1 MFLVE
6 LLGRITGPEILAALA
21 ALFTVLGP
29 AIVAIG
35 GKQRLW
41 DSSRRAE
48 PESTALRRILA
59 LVSLLNPIKKRTVTP
74 EGPTPCTVGL
84 PDYAKEQA
92 TTAEQKL
99 SREITGVFES
109 SEARPKKGEK
119 VGEFTTFFEG
129 PFRGDGTSDKPSLA
143 SQPIE
148 PPRKKV
154 GDFTAVF
161 GPTGSK
167 PEQSPPALEESGN
180 NPASPTS
187 FTGMFKDMGTPPR
200 TFNTSTPLPPPPS
213 VPAPPKEPSPPA
225 YLAPPPPLVPPTQA
239 VLPPPPI
246 PSVPSQKAPMPK
258 PSALPGDGAIGAFQQ
273 PSANTPAPVVPK
285 VAFGP
290 SPYTQIISREKPTQE
305 IAERRMRE
313 IEINIR
319 DEMMSR
325 EQVSQ
330 VPRSSAQARRESP
343 FLSDTSSMLTR
354 VERNIEVTTAP
365 PALAHRGSTMLV
377 CYAVVLLI
385 FGAIAAI
392 HYWDAIM
399 LREDLAFTMG
409 GLLLTMVAGM
419 FVQVITSNYKASS
432 PLFHVTASQLAYPLL
447 FSPIVFYPVWAL
459 TTGGS
464 QHLFAFYAAFLDG
477 YFWESVVSSAKT
489 VNVDAGDSNAPPRR
503 RRRKLPVTPQPA

>member
-187 FTGMFKDMGTPPR
+187 FTGMFKDMGRPPR

-213 VPAPPKEPSPPA
+213 V
-225 YLAPPPPLVPPTQA
+225 LAPP
-239 VLPPPPI
+239 
-246 PSVPSQKAPMPK
+246 
-258 PSALPGDGAIGAFQQ
+258 
-273 PSANTPAPVVPK
+273 
-285 VAFGP
+285 
-290 SPYTQIISREKPTQE
+290 
-305 IAERRMRE
+305 
-313 IEINIR
+313 
-319 DEMMSR
+319 
-325 EQVSQ
+325 
-330 VPRSSAQARRESP
+330 
-343 FLSDTSSMLTR
+343 
-354 VERNIEVTTAP
+354 
-365 PALAHRGSTMLV
+365 
-377 CYAVVLLI
+377 
-385 FGAIAAI
+385 
-392 HYWDAIM
+392 
-399 LREDLAFTMG
+399 
-409 GLLLTMVAGM
+409 
-419 FVQVITSNYKASS
+419 
-432 PLFHVTASQLAYPLL
+432 
-447 FSPIVFYPVWAL
+447 
-459 TTGGS
+459 
-464 QHLFAFYAAFLDG
+464 
-477 YFWESVVSSAKT
+477 
-489 VNVDAGDSNAPPRR
+489 
-503 RRRKLPVTPQPA
+503 